1 MADLPETARVVV
13 IGGGAVG
20 CSCLYHLAKQGWRDV
35 LLLEMTELTSGST
48 WHAAGNCPNFSGSWS
63 IMKMQAYSTALY
75 ARLGDEAD
83 YPMNYHV
90 TGSIRLAHSRGRME
104 EFHHVRSMARYQGVE
119 LEMLGLNEIKARHPF
134 IELHDLE
141 GGLWDPGDGDIDPAQ
156 LTQAFAKAARNLG
169 AKIIRSCPVTG
180 LRQQPGGEWE
190 VETPQGVV
198 RCESV
203 VNAAGYR
210 AAEVGAM
217 VGRQVPSVAMS
228 HQYLVT
234 ESIAELA
241 EADGKVP
248 LLRDPDTSYYLRQ
261 ERDGLLLG
269 PYEWQATPHWIRAGD
284 PMPADFSFQLYP
296 DDLERLEDYIED
308 ACARVPI
315 LGRVGVQ
322 KVINGPIPYTPD
334 GNPLIGPAPGLRNF
348 YEACVFSFGIVQA
361 GGAGKVL
368 AEWVTEGETE
378 WDMWSVDPRRFTDYA
393 TPEYVRAKAVE
404 LYQNEYAIG
413 FPNEERP
420 AGRPAKTSPVYGRLE
435 AKGAVFGARGGW
447 ERAVWFPRPGKDEA
461 ENELSFHHTNWFEA
475 VAEECRAVQDN
486 VGILDL
492 PGFARF
498 EISGEGAGA
507 WLESLITGAL
517 PKPGRISLAYFCTP
531 RGRTLTEMTVTNF
544 GGDHFWLVT
553 AAAAEWHDC
562 DWLVKHLPEDGSVT
576 LVNVTSRWGTLILAG
591 PKARDLLSQ
600 VTDSDL
606 SSEAFPWLT
615 HQPITIA
622 MARGVAIRVNYVGEL
637 GWELHMPNESL
648 LATYDLLWQA
658 GQAHGIR
665 DFGLYAMESLRLE
678 KCYRAWKMDLST
690 DYTPLIGSLDRF
702 LRLNKPDFIGRE
714 ALIKE
719 REAGSPERCVPLLVE
734 ANSADAPYLATV
746 WQGEERVGLVTSG
759 GYGHRIQKSIAL
771 AHIRTDLAEEG
782 AELEVEIFGERRKA
796 VVARE
801 PLYDPGNERLKA

>member
-1 MADLPETARVVV
+1 MAELPETTRVVV

-20 CSCLYHLAKQGWRDV
+20 CSSLYHLAKQGWTDC
-35 LLLEMTELTSGST
+35 LLLESNELTSGSS
-48 WHAAGNCPNFSGSWS
+48 WHAAGNCPNYSGSWS
-63 IMKMQAYSTALY
+63 IMKMQAYSTELY
-75 ARLGDEAD
+75 GRLGDEAD

-90 TGSIRLAHSRGRME
+90 TGSVRLAHSPARME
-104 EFHHVRSMARYQGVE
+104 EFRHVHAMARYQGIDF
-119 LEMLGLNEIKARHPF
+119 EMLGTNEIKDRYPF

-141 GGLWDPGDGDIDPAQ
+141 GGIWDPGDGDIDPAQ

-169 AKIIRSCPVTG
+169 AKIVRFCPATG
-180 LRQQPGGEWE
+180 LRRLPSGEWE
-190 VETPQGVV
+190 VETPKGKV
-198 RCESV
+198 RCEVV

-210 AAEVGAM
+210 AAEIGAM
-217 VGRQVPSVAMS
+217 VGRQVPTVAMS

-234 ESIAELA
+234 ESIEELA
-241 EADGKVP
+241 AYDGTLP
-248 LLRDPDTSYYLRQ
+248 LLRDPDISYYLRQ

-269 PYEWQATPHWIRAGD
+269 PYEWQATPHWTRPDD

-296 DDLERLEDYIED
+296 DDLERLEAYIED

-315 LGRVGVQ
+315 LGTVGVQ
-322 KVINGPIPYTPD
+322 RVINGPIPYTPD
-334 GNPLIGPAPGLRNF
+334 GNPLIGPAPGLTNF

-368 AEWVTEGETE
+368 AEWIIEGETE

-413 FPNEERP
+413 FPHEERP
-420 AGRPAKTSPVYGRLE
+420 AGRPAKTSPLYGRLQ
-435 AKGAVFGARGGW
+435 AKDAVFGARGGW
-447 ERAVWFPRPGKDEA
+447 ERAVWFPRPGVDEA
-461 ENELSFHHTNWFEA
+461 KNELSYHHTNWFEA
-475 VAEECRAVQDN
+475 VAEECQAVQN
-486 VGILDL
+486 AVGILDL

-498 EISGEGAGA
+498 QVTGEGAGE

-531 RGRTLTEMTVTNF
+531 RGRTLTEMTVTCF
-544 GGDHFWLVT
+544 GPDHYWLIT
-553 AAAAEWHDC
+553 AAAAEWHDR
-562 DWLVKHLPEDGSVT
+562 DWLHKHLPEDSPIRID
-576 LVNVTSRWGTLILAG
+576 NVTGRWGTLVLAG
-591 PKARDLLSQ
+591 PKARDVLSQ
-600 VTDSDL
+600 VTDCDL
-606 SSEAFPWLT
+606 SNEAFPWLS
-615 HQPITIA
+615 HRPITIA

-637 GWELHMPNESL
+637 GWELHLPNEAL

-658 GQAHGIR
+658 GEAHGIR
-665 DFGLYAMESLRLE
+665 DFGMYAMDSLRLE

-702 LRLNKPDFIGRE
+702 VRLNKPDFIGRQ
-714 ALIKE
+714 ALIEE

-746 WQGEERVGLVTSG
+746 WKGEERVGLVTSG

-771 AHIRTDLAEEG
+771 AHVRSDLAKEG
-782 AELEVEIFGERRKA
+782 EQVEVEILGERYKA
-796 VVARE
+796 VVSRE
-801 PLYDPGNERLKA
+801 PLYDPENQRLKA